1 MHIIEAQPNHML
13 DANIVFDVAV
23 LLLIANHMEN
33 VVGKVNKKRTQFKS
47 KWWNGLIYS
56 NIH

>member
-47 KWWNGLIYS
+47 KW
-56 NIH
+56 

>member
-1 MHIIEAQPNHML
+1 MHIIEARPNHML

-33 VVGKVNKKRTQFKS
+33 VVVKFRKS
-47 KWWNGLIYS
+47 QQKAHSI
-56 NIH
+56 